1 MKITSIFV
9 LFALSALS
17 EIAQGQLVA
26 VARNFYQPILLSFG
40 AAVSFISSDKVEADS
55 FSWNEWVTSKLRKSE
70 GVVKS
75 VAGSVTKEDKENQ
88 KSEEISDEEL
98 AEKKKYWDSWKTG
111 S

>member
-1 MKITSIFV
+1 MKITALLIIF
-9 LFALSALS
+9 ALS
-17 EIAQGQLVA
+17 EIAQGQWA
-26 VARNFYQPILLSFG
+26 AAARNLYQPVLLSFG